1 MPKFEIKYQIR
12 SPKSQNPQ
20 TGAVKYQ
27 NFGIVSSPIT
37 VTAND
42 ESEARKKAAKH
53 PKLLEKKD
61 FVNKRI
67 DFSVKDAGIKARHK
81 ITSIKKVSGGGRGGG
96 GTLKMPQEYSK
107 TALSKKTLMN
117 KGGVVRAM
125 KNGGAVMNGRGP
137 KFKGQS

>member
-1 MPKFEIKYQIR
+1 MAEFKIKYQIR
-12 SPKSQNPQ
+12 QPTSFNQR
-20 TGAVKYQ
+20 TGGFRYQ
-27 NFGIVSSPIT
+27 SSGYMSNPIT

-42 ESEARKKAAKH
+42 ELEARKKAAKH
-53 PKLLEKKD
+53 PTLLEKKD
-61 FVNKRI
+61 YVNKRI
-67 DFSVKDAGIKARHK
+67 DSSVQDRGGKARHK
-81 ITSIKKVSGGGRGGG
+81 ITSVTKVSGGGRGGG

-117 KGGVVRAM
+117 KGGVVKAM